1 MTSLPSIDLPP
12 IISPT
17 KQALR
22 YFLEKKEEELKR
34 LNERLD
40 FYIKK
45 VKTLEE
51 TNSQLTAEKKTLE
64 ESNEKLTA
72 EFTVWK
78 TTKDT
83 EIKQFK
89 SRLEEANRL
98 YDEMLKERARLHK
111 ENRKNAT
118 LADEYKKK

>member
-1 MTSLPSIDLPP
+1 MSLPSMALPP

-17 KQALR
+17 KKALR
-22 YFLEKKEEELKR
+22 DFLEKKEEELKR

-51 TNSQLTAEKKTLE
+51 TNSQLTAEKNILK
-64 ESNEKLTA
+64 ESNKKLTA
-72 EFTVWK
+72 EVTVWK

-83 EIKQFK
+83 EIKQFE

-98 YDEMLKERARLHK
+98 YDEMLKERARVHN

>member
-1 MTSLPSIDLPP
+1 MALPP

-17 KQALR
+17 KKALR
-22 YFLEKKEEELKR
+22 DFLEKKEEELKR
-34 LNERLD
+34 LNERLN

-51 TNSQLTAEKKTLE
+51 TNSQLTAEKNILK
-64 ESNEKLTA
+64 ESNKKLTA
-72 EFTVWK
+72 ELTVWK

-83 EIKQFK
+83 EIKQFE

-98 YDEMLKERARLHK
+98 YDEILKERARVHN